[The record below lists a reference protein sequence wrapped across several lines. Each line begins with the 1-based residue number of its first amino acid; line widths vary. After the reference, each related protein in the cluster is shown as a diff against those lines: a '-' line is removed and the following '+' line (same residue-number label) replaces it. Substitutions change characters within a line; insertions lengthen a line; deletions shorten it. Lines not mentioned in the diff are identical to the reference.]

1 MDSRAAKP
9 AVSVDGAS
17 VEQFAADVRYYLSL
31 TPRQLPSRYLYDDL
45 GSALFESICRLPW
58 YTITRAELRLLTAH
72 GDSVFRRLPSLTRVV
87 ELGPG
92 NGEKLRTLLEAAPRR
107 QGPID
112 VHLIDVSPSAL
123 AIAAQTIGSVGDVRV
138 ITHQA
143 TYDSGLREAQRQ
155 RTGRTL
161 VAFLGS
167 NIGNFDPPGAAAFL
181 QNIRASLKNGD
192 AVLLG
197 VDLVKPRERL
207 LVAYDDPL
215 GITAAFNR
223 NLLLRINR
231 ELDASIDLDGFVH
244 RAVWN
249 AEHGRVEM
257 HLVAR
262 SDQTLHIPRA
272 QVDER
277 LHAGETIWTESSYKY
292 VPEQVDDLLESCG
305 FNPIAQW
312 IDRDDGF
319 ALTMA
324 EAF

>member
-1 MDSRAAKP
+1 MDSRAVRP
-9 AVSVDGAS
+9 VPSVDRTS

-92 NGEKLRTLLEAAPRR
+92 NGEKLRTLLEAASRR
-107 QGPID
+107 QRPID
-112 VHLIDVSPSAL
+112 VHLIDISPSAL

-143 TYDSGLREAQRQ
+143 PYDSGLREAQRQ
-155 RTGRTL
+155 TTGRTL

-167 NIGNFDPPGAAAFL
+167 NIGNFDPPGASAFL

-197 VDLVKPRERL
+197 VDLVKPTERL
-207 LVAYDDPL
+207 LLAYDDPL
-215 GITAAFNR
+215 GVTAAFNR

-262 SDQTLHIPRA
+262 TDQTLQIPRA

-277 LHAGETIWTESSYKY
+277 LHVGETIWTESSYKY
-292 VPEQVDDLLESCG
+292 VPEQIDDLLESCG
-305 FNPIAQW
+305 FNPTAQW

-319 ALTMA
+319 VLTMA